1 MQNSEYYHCQ
11 HNFQYKLQH
20 MRKQLYELM
29 NLQSIQGR
37 YDDNDG
43 GIRRTL
49 ALIPSIPIIAQ
60 RIHYA
65 A

>member
-1 MQNSEYYHCQ
+1 
-11 HNFQYKLQH
+11 

>member
-1 MQNSEYYHCQ
+1 MQNSEYYHCK
-11 HNFQYKLQH
+11 HNFQYKFQH
-20 MRKQLYELM
+20 MRKRLYNLM
-29 NLQSIQGR
+29 NSQSIQGR

-49 ALIPSIPIIAQ
+49 PLIPTMPIIAQ